1 MSPTSETT
9 SNHDPFNLARFVNAQ
24 NPVYATVL
32 AELRKGQK
40 RTHWMWY
47 IFPQIAGLGHSPTA
61 KHYAIQSAAEARHYL
76 AHPILGPRLVEC
88 ATTLL
93 AHKGQSAWAIF
104 GSPDDMKLKSC
115 MTLFAAVTTT
125 ETIFAQVLD
134 RYFSG
139 ERDQQTL
146 TFLT

>member
-1 MSPTSETT
+1 MSQPNEPITRS
-9 SNHDPFNLARFVNAQ
+9 DPFNLARFVSAQ
-24 NPVYATVL
+24 QPVYATVL
-32 AELRKGQK
+32 AELRNGQK

-61 KHYAIQSAAEARHYL
+61 KHYAIQSVAEARHYL
-76 AHPILGPRLVEC
+76 AHPILGPQLVEC

-104 GSPDDMKLKSC
+104 GSPDDLKLKSY

-125 ETIFAQVLD
+125 ETVFAQVLD
-134 RYFSG
+134 SYFNG
-139 ERDQQTL
+139 ARDQRTL
-146 TFLT
+146 TLLA